1 MALCAKDGN
10 DGRNER
16 FAFIAG
22 RFEVMDV
29 VAYGDAEMDPCRDG
43 VCLGMCIG
51 SSISASK
58 GKFRCGGL
66 SLV

>member
-1 MALCAKDGN
+1 MVGLHPAPGTAAMALCAKDGS

-29 VAYGDAEMDPCRDG
+29 VAYGDVEMDPCRG
-43 VCLGMCIG
+43 AV
-51 SSISASK
+51 
-58 GKFRCGGL
+58 
-66 SLV
+66 

>member
-1 MALCAKDGN
+1 MALCAKDGS
-10 DGRNER
+10 DSGNER

-43 VCLGMCIG
+43 VWDVYWFIH
-51 SSISASK
+51 
-58 GKFRCGGL
+58 
-66 SLV
+66 

>member
-1 MALCAKDGN
+1 MALCAKDGS
-10 DGRNER
+10 DSGNER

-43 VCLGMCIG
+43 VWDL
-51 SSISASK
+51 SSFIHSSK
-58 GKFRCGGL
+58 LCNGL
-66 SLV
+66 SLVNS

>member
-1 MALCAKDGN
+1 VVRLHPAPGTAAMALCAKEGN
-10 DGRNER
+10 DSGNER

-43 VCLGMCIG
+43 VWDG
-51 SSISASK
+51 
-58 GKFRCGGL
+58 
-66 SLV
+66 

>member
-1 MALCAKDGN
+1 MITHLFRNTMALCAKDGN

-29 VAYGDAEMDPCRDG
+29 VAYGDAEMDLCCDG
-43 VCLGMCIG
+43 VWDVYWFIY
-51 SSISASK
+51 
-58 GKFRCGGL
+58 
-66 SLV
+66 

>member
-1 MALCAKDGN
+1 MVGLHPAPGTAAMAFCAKDGS

-43 VCLGMCIG
+43 VWDVSWFIHEC
-51 SSISASK
+51 
-58 GKFRCGGL
+58 
-66 SLV
+66 

>member
-1 MALCAKDGN
+1 MIGLHPAPGTTAIALCAKDRS

-43 VCLGMCIG
+43 VWD
-51 SSISASK
+51 AY
-58 GKFRCGGL
+58 
-66 SLV
+66 